1 MINLKQLCAAIDAYA
16 FLQTG
21 LRKTGQFKSYRPVA
35 IQKHQD
41 GMDVYI
47 PLKFGQ
53 TIIEEPVKTFAEAFL
68 RLSPI
73 DGQKLVSELSPA
85 IREIPV
91 VEHIPYNKCLKIG
104 LTQGDISAAACVT
117 DWNKVL
123 PAEVLRAF
131 DDCYSKKQLLKI
143 ATIASLEDVDTK
155 FKTDEYNLIVAADGT
170 YYDMT
175 PVDHRELVRKGY
187 SEALDENGSAMRLAD
202 FSDNVILTD
211 ATNNKLVVS
220 NTMGYIVGLDM
231 SGYRPFSI
239 VSARQLLRDTYISY
253 NDVTGPYYSEIST
266 ALEEADRKIANTTWA
281 SWFTMLVNT
290 PTVAISQ
297 VQNKLEAYWTSLL
310 AKTQEDMRMSY
321 YQYLCTFRPLVKS
334 LLYYGKKIPAYDT
347 AKNMREE
354 SAFDCDVSNLPGV
367 QGYMPHQV
375 DVLAKTKNSKLNVL
389 QVGTGGGKSLITIT
403 DISNKLKSGQIKKP
417 LVIMP
422 TKLLGQYSSEIFNFS
437 ENNLNCFVYGRDTA
451 ASYKKAYDMKRDAIE
466 DADKNL
472 PPNTIYLV
480 GYDLLKSSKDFA
492 GNSYTKSYLG
502 QEQDTYPI
510 ADYLAKQGFDA
521 VYLDEAHKIKN
532 ESGRLSRIV
541 RSILTGVDYITCMS
555 GTLIYNNVK
564 DLQSIVSI
572 CAPEAS
578 RYDYEAKGYLNAMN
592 DLDIKF
598 IAKEQKDWA
607 AFLPKFKDY
616 LVPVRLPESY
626 AEAYKNAEQEIM
638 TQIINDPT
646 LAEYKAYLSGES
658 DVELDE
664 EAEEKIQFIM
674 NMRFNKLETIINA
687 PDKAGFDAISPKVKA
702 FDDIIDAHE
711 AHGKYANIDFSKS
724 GDKKIFA
731 FGYNKNVSEHI
742 YNHSKHKDIICWY
755 HGDKNVITQF
765 LTDPKKRVLLADIT
779 SIAEGWNF
787 QVCDTCV
794 PGNTRVLIDEHTAVP
809 IKDIYDNP
817 EITHVL
823 GYDLE
828 SKKIKKY
835 KILDKSK
842 KLLKP
847 EDNTVRIEYVD
858 SRTGKCGNA
867 TFTGNHKIY
876 TKNRGYVRA
885 DEITS
890 KDILVT
896 FGGKFEDMR
905 VYNGEILSSEDKETA
920 RKRDQIYVTKQGAA
934 FKRGIKRLRKL
945 QKTSEYKATLSKA
958 IKRAFKDPVHYENL
972 IKSRYEV
979 WQRPEYREK
988 MAQCR
993 QEWLN
998 SEERE
1003 ELLSYRR
1010 ESSYWKKKRRK
1021 ASLKAWD
1028 KRGRKVRR
1036 AKVWTRAGKLEEQST
1051 LLHNLVQ
1058 EYLASPSCKVARKIR
1073 FLINCRNLVKV
1084 SSEDKKL
1091 IKSIIAQIPELA
1103 REARSNVSK
1112 AMWSKR
1118 TDEEK
1123 AAIFEKILKTK
1134 STFPNHCEQ
1143 AVIDLGIDNLIPT
1156 GDGSYWVTL
1165 ELNGKK
1171 QLKNPDFI
1179 VNTTGKSTFNVNKD
1193 RTYKVVEIIGDRKY
1207 TGRDKNYDK
1216 ALIKAYK
1223 KVGIECLIL
1232 DEGDC
1237 RKKNAE
1243 RLKHT
1248 KARLESFVNN
1258 HYLVIRKV
1266 AHNVNFRDK
1275 YKYDLTID
1283 KVHNFFV
1290 AGHRNQP
1297 VMLVHNCI
1305 ALQQLF
1311 TPGQTQ
1317 QAIARVFR
1325 PKIGDASRPV
1335 VHNIAI
1341 AVNNTVDMVKFAR
1354 LLYKKCMVNSVYYA
1368 NDPAYNSMAS
1378 NYGLN
1383 KLPRVSLSIK
1393 SITEYEDDA
1402 SLNQLGFFTAATALN
1417 DWNSRIIDL
1426 SKAKLIKDAAD
1437 RLGKNPADIDLA
1449 KDILIPA
1456 THNERDIDGSKKVWT
1471 AKPVGFSP
1479 KSNALTLEQA
1489 IANLLSD
1496 FTGPE
1501 SEEKS
1506 VIKNAL
1512 QGARVITAFGPGI
1525 IYRVATARSKPAST
1539 ITIGSNN
1546 IVLANSEVFIDD
1558 DPVENALLQQML
1570 QAKPT
1575 KPVIPVKEL
1584 QDELTDED
1592 ISDDLEND
1600 DSGLDIYPG
1609 IVNNQ
1614 AALVDTNGYKL
1625 DGFVELGPILY
1636 SKIKNKSTIAKILD
1650 FVTNSSDYDFDQLT
1664 VDELE
1669 KLRQRMVNQ
1678 AKSYATESKMYPKIK
1693 KWARLQKLPSKTK
1706 VLEPFI
1712 VYVDDEAMLC
1722 ISLKHSRHARKLIGK
1737 KFTSGMTPF
1746 KSQSNFSVLFAKG
1759 PNSLAKELKK
1769 IESEYSLNNAQETYD
1784 LAAKVKVKSKI

>member
-21 LRKTGQFKSYRPVA
+21 TRKTGQFKSYRPVA

-68 RLSPI
+68 RLSPV
-73 DGQKLVSELSPA
+73 DGQKLVSELSTE
-85 IREIPV
+85 IRELPV
-91 VEHIPYNKCLKIG
+91 VEHMPYNKCLKIG

-187 SEALDENGSAMRLAD
+187 SEALDENGSAIRLAE

-231 SGYRPFSI
+231 SGYRPFSL

-253 NDVTGPYYSEIST
+253 NDVTGPYYKDISD

-354 SAFDCDVSNLPGV
+354 STFDCDVSNLPGV

-422 TKLLGQYSSEIFNFS
+422 TKLLGQYASEIFNFS

-578 RYDYEAKGYLNAMN
+578 RYDYEAKGYISAMN

-702 FDDIIDAHE
+702 FDDIVDAHE

-755 HGDKNVITQF
+755 HGDRTAITQF

-787 QVCDTCV
+787 TSCDTCV
-794 PGNTRVLIDEHTAVP
+794 
-809 IKDIYDNP
+809 
-817 EITHVL
+817 
-823 GYDLE
+823 
-828 SKKIKKY
+828 
-835 KILDKSK
+835 
-842 KLLKP
+842 
-847 EDNTVRIEYVD
+847 
-858 SRTGKCGNA
+858 
-867 TFTGNHKIY
+867 
-876 TKNRGYVRA
+876 
-885 DEITS
+885 
-890 KDILVT
+890 
-896 FGGKFEDMR
+896 
-905 VYNGEILSSEDKETA
+905 
-920 RKRDQIYVTKQGAA
+920 Q
-934 FKRGIKRLRKL
+934 L
-945 QKTSEYKATLSKA
+945 Q
-958 IKRAFKDPVHYENL
+958 V
-972 IKSRYEV
+972 
-979 WQRPEYREK
+979 
-988 MAQCR
+988 
-993 QEWLN
+993 
-998 SEERE
+998 
-1003 ELLSYRR
+1003 
-1010 ESSYWKKKRRK
+1010 
-1021 ASLKAWD
+1021 
-1028 KRGRKVRR
+1028 
-1036 AKVWTRAGKLEEQST
+1036 
-1051 LLHNLVQ
+1051 
-1058 EYLASPSCKVARKIR
+1058 
-1073 FLINCRNLVKV
+1073 
-1084 SSEDKKL
+1084 
-1091 IKSIIAQIPELA
+1091 
-1103 REARSNVSK
+1103 
-1112 AMWSKR
+1112 
-1118 TDEEK
+1118 
-1123 AAIFEKILKTK
+1123 
-1134 STFPNHCEQ
+1134 
-1143 AVIDLGIDNLIPT
+1143 
-1156 GDGSYWVTL
+1156 
-1165 ELNGKK
+1165 
-1171 QLKNPDFI
+1171 
-1179 VNTTGKSTFNVNKD
+1179 
-1193 RTYKVVEIIGDRKY
+1193 
-1207 TGRDKNYDK
+1207 
-1216 ALIKAYK
+1216 
-1223 KVGIECLIL
+1223 
-1232 DEGDC
+1232 
-1237 RKKNAE
+1237 
-1243 RLKHT
+1243 
-1248 KARLESFVNN
+1248 
-1258 HYLVIRKV
+1258 
-1266 AHNVNFRDK
+1266 
-1275 YKYDLTID
+1275 
-1283 KVHNFFV
+1283 
-1290 AGHRNQP
+1290 
-1297 VMLVHNCI
+1297 
-1305 ALQQLF
+1305 LF

-1325 PKIGDASRPV
+1325 PKIGDVSRPV

-1368 NDPAYNSMAS
+1368 KDQAYNTMALH
-1378 NYGLN
+1378 YGLN
-1383 KLPRVSLSIK
+1383 KLPRVSLSMK

-1426 SKAKLIKDAAD
+1426 SKAKLIKDAAE

-1512 QGARVITAFGPGI
+1512 QGARVITAFGPGVV
-1525 IYRVATARSKPAST
+1525 YRVATARSKPAST

-1558 DPVENALLQQML
+1558 DPAENAVLQQML

-1650 FVTNSSDYDFDQLT
+1650 FVTNSSDYDFDQPT

-1759 PNSLAKELKK
+1759 PNSLAKALKK
-1769 IESEYSLNNAQETYD
+1769 IEEEYSLNNAQETYD

>member
-1 MINLKQLCAAIDAYA
+1 MINMKQLCAAIDAYA
-16 FLQTG
+16 FLQTDN
-21 LRKTGQFKSYRPVA
+21 RKTGQFKSYRPVA

-68 RLSPI
+68 RLSQV

-91 VEHIPYNKCLKIG
+91 VEHSPYNKCLKIG

-175 PVDHRELVRKGY
+175 PVDHRELVRQGY
-187 SEALDENGSAMRLAD
+187 SEALDETGSAIRLAD

-231 SGYRPFSI
+231 SGYRPFSL

-266 ALEEADRKIANTTWA
+266 ALEEADRKIASTTWA

-310 AKTQEDMRMSY
+310 AKTQEDMHMSY

-354 SAFDCDVSNLPGV
+354 STFDCDVSNLPGV

-422 TKLLGQYSSEIFNFS
+422 TKLLGQYASEIFNFS

-502 QEQDTYPI
+502 QEQDTFPI

-702 FDDIIDAHE
+702 FDDIVDAHE

-742 YNHSKHKDIICWY
+742 YKHSKHKDIICWY
-755 HGDKNVITQF
+755 HGDKSAITQF

-779 SIAEGWNF
+779 SIAEGWNL
-787 QVCDTCV
+787 QLADTC
-794 PGNTRVLIDEHTAVP
+794 I
-809 IKDIYDNP
+809 
-817 EITHVL
+817 
-823 GYDLE
+823 
-828 SKKIKKY
+828 
-835 KILDKSK
+835 
-842 KLLKP
+842 
-847 EDNTVRIEYVD
+847 
-858 SRTGKCGNA
+858 
-867 TFTGNHKIY
+867 
-876 TKNRGYVRA
+876 
-885 DEITS
+885 
-890 KDILVT
+890 
-896 FGGKFEDMR
+896 
-905 VYNGEILSSEDKETA
+905 
-920 RKRDQIYVTKQGAA
+920 Q
-934 FKRGIKRLRKL
+934 L
-945 QKTSEYKATLSKA
+945 Q
-958 IKRAFKDPVHYENL
+958 V
-972 IKSRYEV
+972 
-979 WQRPEYREK
+979 
-988 MAQCR
+988 
-993 QEWLN
+993 
-998 SEERE
+998 
-1003 ELLSYRR
+1003 
-1010 ESSYWKKKRRK
+1010 
-1021 ASLKAWD
+1021 
-1028 KRGRKVRR
+1028 
-1036 AKVWTRAGKLEEQST
+1036 
-1051 LLHNLVQ
+1051 
-1058 EYLASPSCKVARKIR
+1058 
-1073 FLINCRNLVKV
+1073 
-1084 SSEDKKL
+1084 
-1091 IKSIIAQIPELA
+1091 
-1103 REARSNVSK
+1103 
-1112 AMWSKR
+1112 
-1118 TDEEK
+1118 
-1123 AAIFEKILKTK
+1123 
-1134 STFPNHCEQ
+1134 
-1143 AVIDLGIDNLIPT
+1143 
-1156 GDGSYWVTL
+1156 
-1165 ELNGKK
+1165 
-1171 QLKNPDFI
+1171 
-1179 VNTTGKSTFNVNKD
+1179 
-1193 RTYKVVEIIGDRKY
+1193 
-1207 TGRDKNYDK
+1207 
-1216 ALIKAYK
+1216 
-1223 KVGIECLIL
+1223 
-1232 DEGDC
+1232 
-1237 RKKNAE
+1237 
-1243 RLKHT
+1243 
-1248 KARLESFVNN
+1248 
-1258 HYLVIRKV
+1258 
-1266 AHNVNFRDK
+1266 
-1275 YKYDLTID
+1275 
-1283 KVHNFFV
+1283 
-1290 AGHRNQP
+1290 
-1297 VMLVHNCI
+1297 
-1305 ALQQLF
+1305 LF

-1383 KLPRVSLSIK
+1383 KLPRVSLSMK

-1402 SLNQLGFFTAATALN
+1402 SLNQLGFFTAAAALN

-1426 SKAKLIKDAAD
+1426 SKAKLIKDAAE

-1558 DPVENALLQQML
+1558 DPAENAVLQQML
-1570 QAKPT
+1570 QAKPA

-1650 FVTNSSDYDFDQLT
+1650 FVTNSSDYDFDQPT

-1746 KSQSNFSVLFAKG
+1746 KSQSNFAVLFAKG
-1759 PNSLAKELKK
+1759 PNSLAKALKK
-1769 IESEYSLNNAQETYD
+1769 IEEEYSLNNAQETYD

>member
-1 MINLKQLCAAIDAYA
+1 MINMKQLCAAMDAYA

-21 LRKTGQFKSYRPVA
+21 IRKTGQFKSYRPAA

-41 GMDVYI
+41 GMYIYI
-47 PLKFGQ
+47 PLKLGQ
-53 TIIEEPVKTFAEAFL
+53 TSIEKPVETFADAFL
-68 RLSPI
+68 HWSPI
-73 DGQKLVSELSPA
+73 DGPRIVSELSPA

-91 VEHIPYNKCLKIG
+91 VEHIPYNRCLKIG
-104 LTQGDISAAACVT
+104 LTLGDISSAACVT

-131 DDCYSKKQLLKI
+131 DDCYSKKQVLKI

-175 PVDHRELVRKGY
+175 PVDHRELVRQGY
-187 SEALDENGSAMRLAD
+187 SEALDETGSAMRLAD
-202 FSDNVILTD
+202 
-211 ATNNKLVVS
+211 
-220 NTMGYIVGLDM
+220 
-231 SGYRPFSI
+231 
-239 VSARQLLRDTYISY
+239 
-253 NDVTGPYYSEIST
+253 
-266 ALEEADRKIANTTWA
+266 
-281 SWFTMLVNT
+281 
-290 PTVAISQ
+290 
-297 VQNKLEAYWTSLL
+297 
-310 AKTQEDMRMSY
+310 
-321 YQYLCTFRPLVKS
+321 
-334 LLYYGKKIPAYDT
+334 
-347 AKNMREE
+347 
-354 SAFDCDVSNLPGV
+354 
-367 QGYMPHQV
+367 
-375 DVLAKTKNSKLNVL
+375 
-389 QVGTGGGKSLITIT
+389 
-403 DISNKLKSGQIKKP
+403 
-417 LVIMP
+417 
-422 TKLLGQYSSEIFNFS
+422 FS

-502 QEQDTYPI
+502 QEQDTFPI

-532 ESGRLSRIV
+532 ENGRLSRIV

-578 RYDYEAKGYLNAMN
+578 RYDYEAKGYLNAMS

-616 LVPVRLPESY
+616 LVPVRLPDSY
-626 AEAYKNAEQEIM
+626 AEAYKNAEKEIM

-646 LAEYKAYLSGES
+646 LAEYKDYLSGES

-687 PDKAGFDAISPKVKA
+687 PDKAGFAAISPKVKA
-702 FDDIIDAHE
+702 FDDIVDAHE
-711 AHGKYANIDFSKS
+711 AHGSYANIDFSKS

-742 YNHSKHKDIICWY
+742 YNHTKHKDIICWY
-755 HGDKNVITQF
+755 HGDKNAITQF

-787 QVCDTCV
+787 QLCDTCV

-842 KLLKP
+842 RLLKP

-858 SRTGKCGNA
+858 SRTGKCGNT

-885 DEITS
+885 DEIT
-890 KDILVT
+890 KNDILVT

-905 VYNGEILSSEDKETA
+905 VYNGKILSSEDKETA
-920 RKRDQIYVTKQGAA
+920 RKRDQIYVTKQGSA
-934 FKRGIKRLRKL
+934 FKRGLAKMRKIR
-945 QKTSEYKATLSKA
+945 KTPEYKAALSKA
-958 IKRAFKDPVHYENL
+958 IKRAFKDPVKHENL
-972 IKSRYEV
+972 VNARYEV

-988 MAQCR
+988 MSNCR

-998 SEERE
+998 SEERA
-1003 ELLSYRR
+1003 ELLRYRR
-1010 ESSYWKKKRRK
+1010 ESSYWKKKRSK

-1028 KRGRKVRR
+1028 TRGRKVHRE
-1036 AKVWTRAGKLEEQST
+1036 KVWTRAGKLEEQSA

-1058 EYLASPSCKVARKIR
+1058 EYLAEPSCKTARKIS

-1091 IKSIIAQIPELA
+1091 IKSIIAQIPELK
-1103 REARSNVSK
+1103 REVKANASK
-1112 AMWSKR
+1112 LMWSKR

-1123 AAIFEKILKTK
+1123 AEIFEKILKTK
-1134 STFPNHCEQ
+1134 STFPNHCEK
-1143 AVIDLGIDNLIPT
+1143 AVIDLGIDNLVPT

-1179 VNTTGKSTFNVNKD
+1179 VNTTGKSTFDVNKD

-1216 ALIKAYK
+1216 ALIAAYK

-1258 HYLVIRKV
+1258 HYLVVNRV
-1266 AHNVNFRDK
+1266 VHNVNFRDK

-1290 AGHRNQP
+1290 AGHKNQP

-1305 ALQQLF
+1305 NLQSLF

-1335 VHNIAI
+1335 VNNITI
-1341 AVNNTVDMVKFAR
+1341 SVNNTVDMIKFAR

-1368 NDPAYNSMAS
+1368 NDPAYSSMAT
-1378 NYGLN
+1378 NYGLD
-1383 KLPRVSLSIK
+1383 KLPRVSLSMK

-1402 SLNQLGFFTAATALN
+1402 SLNRMGFFTAATALN

-1437 RLGKNPADIDLA
+1437 RLGKSPADIDLA

-1456 THNERDIDGSKKVWT
+1456 THNPQDIAGSQKVWT

-1501 SEEKS
+1501 AEEKS

-1546 IVLANSEVFIDD
+1546 IVLANSEIFVDD
-1558 DPVENALLQQML
+1558 DPAENAILQQTL

-1575 KPVIPVKEL
+1575 KPIIPVKEL

-1636 SKIKNKSTIAKILD
+1636 SKIKNKSTISKILD
-1650 FVTNSSDYDFDQLT
+1650 FMTNTADYDFDQPT

-1678 AKSYATESKMYPKIK
+1678 TKSYATESKMYPKIK

-1737 KFTSGMTPF
+1737 KFASGMTPF

-1759 PNSLAKELKK
+1759 PNSLAKALKK
-1769 IESEYSLNNAQETYD
+1769 IEEEYSLNNAQETYD

>member
-1 MINLKQLCAAIDAYA
+1 MINMKQLCAAIDAYA

-35 IQKHQD
+35 MQKYQD
-41 GMDVYI
+41 GMYVYI
-47 PLKFGQ
+47 PLKLRQ
-53 TIIEEPVKTFAEAFL
+53 TSIEKPVETFADAFL
-68 RLSPI
+68 HLSPV
-73 DGQKLVSELSPA
+73 DGTRIVSELSTA

-91 VEHIPYNKCLKIG
+91 VEHGPYGKCLKID

-123 PAEVLRAF
+123 PAEILRAF
-131 DDCYSKKQLLKI
+131 DDCYSKKQALKI

-187 SEALDENGSAMRLAD
+187 SEALDETGSAMRLAD

-231 SGYRPFSI
+231 SGYRPFSL

-253 NDVTGPYYSEIST
+253 NDVTGPYYSDIST

-297 VQNKLEAYWTSLL
+297 VQNKLEAYWTDLL
-310 AKTQEDMRMSY
+310 AKTQEDLHMSY

-347 AKNMREE
+347 AKNLREE

-375 DVLAKTKNSKLNVL
+375 DVLSKTKNSKLNVL

-422 TKLLGQYSSEIFNFS
+422 TKLLGQYASEIFNFS

-466 DADKNL
+466 NADKNL

-502 QEQDTYPI
+502 QEQDTFPI

-521 VYLDEAHKIKN
+521 IYLDEAHKIKN

-578 RYDYEAKGYLNAMN
+578 RYDYEAKGYLNAMS

-646 LAEYKAYLSGES
+646 LAEYKDYLSGES

-664 EAEEKIQFIM
+664 DAEEKIQFIM

-687 PDKAGFDAISPKVKA
+687 PDKAGFNAVSPKVKA

-711 AHGKYANIDFSKS
+711 AHGSYANIDFSKS

-731 FGYNKNVSEHI
+731 FGYNKNVSEHV

-755 HGDKNVITQF
+755 HGDKTAITQF

-787 QVCDTCV
+787 QLCDTCV
-794 PGNTRVLIDEHTAVP
+794 PGHTRVLIDEHTAVP

-842 KLLKP
+842 RLLKP

-858 SRTGKCGNA
+858 SRTGKTGNA

-885 DEITS
+885 DEITN

-905 VYNGEILSSEDKETA
+905 VYNGEILSSED
-920 RKRDQIYVTKQGAA
+920 
-934 FKRGIKRLRKL
+934 
-945 QKTSEYKATLSKA
+945 
-958 IKRAFKDPVHYENL
+958 
-972 IKSRYEV
+972 
-979 WQRPEYREK
+979 
-988 MAQCR
+988 
-993 QEWLN
+993 
-998 SEERE
+998 
-1003 ELLSYRR
+1003 
-1010 ESSYWKKKRRK
+1010 
-1021 ASLKAWD
+1021 
-1028 KRGRKVRR
+1028 
-1036 AKVWTRAGKLEEQST
+1036 
-1051 LLHNLVQ
+1051 
-1058 EYLASPSCKVARKIR
+1058 
-1073 FLINCRNLVKV
+1073 
-1084 SSEDKKL
+1084 
-1091 IKSIIAQIPELA
+1091 
-1103 REARSNVSK
+1103 
-1112 AMWSKR
+1112 
-1118 TDEEK
+1118 
-1123 AAIFEKILKTK
+1123 
-1134 STFPNHCEQ
+1134 
-1143 AVIDLGIDNLIPT
+1143 
-1156 GDGSYWVTL
+1156 
-1165 ELNGKK
+1165 
-1171 QLKNPDFI
+1171 
-1179 VNTTGKSTFNVNKD
+1179 
-1193 RTYKVVEIIGDRKY
+1193 
-1207 TGRDKNYDK
+1207 
-1216 ALIKAYK
+1216 
-1223 KVGIECLIL
+1223 
-1232 DEGDC
+1232 EGDC
-1237 RKKNAE
+1237 RKKSAE
-1243 RLKHT
+1243 RLKRT

-1258 HYLVIRKV
+1258 HYLVVNRV
-1266 AHNVNFRDK
+1266 VHNVNFRDK

-1290 AGHRNQP
+1290 AGHKNQP

-1305 ALQQLF
+1305 NLQSLF

-1335 VHNIAI
+1335 VNNITI
-1341 AVNNTVDMVKFAR
+1341 SVNNTVDMVKFAR

-1368 NDPAYNSMAS
+1368 NDSAYNTMAL

-1383 KLPRVSLSIK
+1383 KLPRVSLSMK

-1402 SLNQLGFFTAATALN
+1402 SLNRMGFFTAATALN

-1437 RLGKNPADIDLA
+1437 RLGKSPADVDLA

-1456 THNERDIDGSKKVWT
+1456 THNAQDIAGSQKVWT

-1512 QGARVITAFGPGI
+1512 QGTRVITAFGPGI
-1525 IYRVATARSKPAST
+1525 VYRVATARSKPAST

-1558 DPVENALLQQML
+1558 DSVGNAVLQQML

-1584 QDELTDED
+1584 HDELTDED

-1636 SKIKNKSTIAKILD
+1636 SKIKNKSTISKILD
-1650 FVTNSSDYDFDQLT
+1650 FMTNTSDYDFEQPT
-1664 VDELE
+1664 IDELE
-1669 KLRQRMVNQ
+1669 KLRQRMINQ

-1706 VLEPFI
+1706 ALEPFI
-1712 VYVDDEAMLC
+1712 VYVDDEAMFC

-1737 KFTSGMTPF
+1737 KFASGMTPF
-1746 KSQSNFSVLFAKG
+1746 KAQSNFAVLFAKG
-1759 PNSLAKELKK
+1759 PNTLAKALKK
-1769 IESEYSLNNAQETYD
+1769 IEEGYSLNNAQETYD

>member
-21 LRKTGQFKSYRPVA
+21 NRKTGQFKSYRPVA

-53 TIIEEPVKTFAEAFL
+53 TLIEEPVKTFAEAFL

-73 DGQKLVSELSPA
+73 DGPRVVSELSTE
-85 IREIPV
+85 IRELPV
-91 VEHIPYNKCLKIG
+91 VDHGQYNKCLKIG

-187 SEALDENGSAMRLAD
+187 SEALDETGSAIRLAD

-231 SGYRPFSI
+231 SGYRPFSL

-354 SAFDCDVSNLPGV
+354 STFDCDVSNLPGV

-422 TKLLGQYSSEIFNFS
+422 TKLLGQYASEIFNFS

-702 FDDIIDAHE
+702 FDDIVDAHE

-755 HGDKNVITQF
+755 HGDRTAITQF

-787 QVCDTCV
+787 TSSDTC
-794 PGNTRVLIDEHTAVP
+794 I
-809 IKDIYDNP
+809 
-817 EITHVL
+817 
-823 GYDLE
+823 
-828 SKKIKKY
+828 
-835 KILDKSK
+835 IL
-842 KLLKP
+842 
-847 EDNTVRIEYVD
+847 
-858 SRTGKCGNA
+858 
-867 TFTGNHKIY
+867 
-876 TKNRGYVRA
+876 
-885 DEITS
+885 
-890 KDILVT
+890 
-896 FGGKFEDMR
+896 
-905 VYNGEILSSEDKETA
+905 
-920 RKRDQIYVTKQGAA
+920 
-934 FKRGIKRLRKL
+934 
-945 QKTSEYKATLSKA
+945 
-958 IKRAFKDPVHYENL
+958 
-972 IKSRYEV
+972 
-979 WQRPEYREK
+979 
-988 MAQCR
+988 
-993 QEWLN
+993 
-998 SEERE
+998 
-1003 ELLSYRR
+1003 
-1010 ESSYWKKKRRK
+1010 
-1021 ASLKAWD
+1021 
-1028 KRGRKVRR
+1028 
-1036 AKVWTRAGKLEEQST
+1036 QS
-1051 LLHNLVQ
+1051 
-1058 EYLASPSCKVARKIR
+1058 
-1073 FLINCRNLVKV
+1073 
-1084 SSEDKKL
+1084 
-1091 IKSIIAQIPELA
+1091 
-1103 REARSNVSK
+1103 
-1112 AMWSKR
+1112 
-1118 TDEEK
+1118 
-1123 AAIFEKILKTK
+1123 
-1134 STFPNHCEQ
+1134 
-1143 AVIDLGIDNLIPT
+1143 
-1156 GDGSYWVTL
+1156 
-1165 ELNGKK
+1165 
-1171 QLKNPDFI
+1171 
-1179 VNTTGKSTFNVNKD
+1179 
-1193 RTYKVVEIIGDRKY
+1193 
-1207 TGRDKNYDK
+1207 
-1216 ALIKAYK
+1216 
-1223 KVGIECLIL
+1223 
-1232 DEGDC
+1232 
-1237 RKKNAE
+1237 
-1243 RLKHT
+1243 
-1248 KARLESFVNN
+1248 
-1258 HYLVIRKV
+1258 
-1266 AHNVNFRDK
+1266 
-1275 YKYDLTID
+1275 
-1283 KVHNFFV
+1283 
-1290 AGHRNQP
+1290 
-1297 VMLVHNCI
+1297 
-1305 ALQQLF
+1305 LF

-1335 VHNIAI
+1335 VNNITI
-1341 AVNNTVDMVKFAR
+1341 SVNNTVDMVKFAR

-1383 KLPRVSLSIK
+1383 KLPRVSLSMK

-1426 SKAKLIKDAAD
+1426 SKARLIKDAAE

-1512 QGARVITAFGPGI
+1512 QGARVITAFGPGV

-1558 DPVENALLQQML
+1558 DPAENAVLQQML

-1650 FVTNSSDYDFDQLT
+1650 FVTNSSDYDFDQPT

-1746 KSQSNFSVLFAKG
+1746 KSQSNFAVLFAKG
-1759 PNSLAKELKK
+1759 PNSLAKALKK
-1769 IESEYSLNNAQETYD
+1769 IEEEYSLNNAQETYD